1 MTVPF
6 GSQVRD
12 PREWMR
18 EQEQRTA
25 ALLAKA
31 EQAKAELEQNV
42 VTVSS
47 PDRLVT
53 VTVNPGGGLTS
64 LTLSPQAQEKPSAQL
79 ASLIMST
86 YRKATARAGERTLA
100 IMAELTGGED
110 SEAVEFVKSTLPPQE
125 EPRPDPEAEED
136 ARFAVDDPE
145 PSPPT
150 PPAPPAPKPRPRR
163 PEPDEHEGDDFQH
176 INWTDRA

>member
-6 GSQVRD
+6 GGQVRD

-18 EQEQRTA
+18 EQERRSA

-31 EQAKAELEQNV
+31 EQAKADLENNV
-42 VTVSS
+42 VTLSS

-64 LTLSPQAQEKPSAQL
+64 LSLSPQAQERPPAQL

-86 YRKATARAGERTLA
+86 YRKATTRAADRTLE
-100 IMAELTGGED
+100 IMAGLTGQD
-110 SEAVEFVKSTLPPQE
+110 SEAVDFIKSTLPPRE
-125 EPRPDPEAEED
+125 ETQPAPESD
-136 ARFAVDDPE
+136 DSARFGVPAE
-145 PSPPT
+145 P
-150 PPAPPAPKPRPRR
+150 PPAKPRPPR
-163 PEPDEHEGDDFQH
+163 PVSDEDDGEDFQH
-176 INWTDRA
+176 VDWTGRS